1 MNEFIATTDLKAVL
15 AGRRTLPTITL
26 WNRLEG
32 RPRAHD
38 FDRALRAEVR
48 DPLWMLTKQWQMGEF
63 EGDDA
68 GSPVTAKV
76 HVETSQMTKY
86 RAASSPPETFNND
99 VPLEAKVEQRPV
111 PLRRGGQPIALDI
124 RLAMGRRWLKL
135 VQGIEPGLAQKFID
149 AFPIA
154 APNPASAA
162 DAHIAAHR
170 EAWQA
175 FAAMAGRAM
184 DGGALYEH
192 LTADVGNHAHDQ
204 IALANAGSD
213 TAIEVAEAEFL
224 EWFRTLFYQPAGNFG
239 NAWLPERLEY
249 AFAATAPDGEAEK
262 HLIADGYHHG
272 HLDAYNLDIE
282 PSSQGL
288 GDVVQPLL

>member
-162 DAHIAAHR
+162 DAP
-170 EAWQA
+170 
-175 FAAMAGRAM
+175 
-184 DGGALYEH
+184 
-192 LTADVGNHAHDQ
+192 
-204 IALANAGSD
+204 
-213 TAIEVAEAEFL
+213 AI
-224 EWFRTLFYQPAGNFG
+224 
-239 NAWLPERLEY
+239 
-249 AFAATAPDGEAEK
+249 
-262 HLIADGYHHG
+262 
-272 HLDAYNLDIE
+272 
-282 PSSQGL
+282 
-288 GDVVQPLL
+288 